1 MLNILTKAGKVARI
15 GGLIANAVI
24 IISDLTGL
32 IAGRKL
38 CAESSKKVLSEDGKQ
53 AKAAI

>member
-1 MLNILTKAGKVARI
+1 MLKILTKVGKVARI

-38 CAESSKKVLSEDGKQ
+38 STESSKKVLSEDGKQ
-53 AKAAI
+53 AEATI